1 MKYCFSILL
10 SIVITAAVVF
20 AQPPGGQGG
29 RSQRPMERLESYKKV
44 RMIET
49 LKLDEQ
55 TGLKLVSRYTKHRE
69 YVKKFESERSDLV
82 DKLESQVRSN
92 SSDSEFQ
99 KSFTELFEIEKS
111 IADARK
117 QYIEDLK
124 EIFSNKQIAEYILF
138 ERNYFRDLRTVA
150 KDVQKERMRKN

>member
-1 MKYCFSILL
+1 MKRCSTILWI
-10 SIVITAAVVF
+10 IVITATSLF

-29 RSQRPMERLESYKKV
+29 RFQRPMERLESYKKV

-55 TGLKLVSRYTKHRE
+55 TGLKLVSRYSKHLE
-69 YVKKFESERSDLV
+69 QVKTLESERSDLV
-82 DKLESQVRSN
+82 DKLESLVRSN

-99 KSFTELFEIEKS
+99 RSFNELFEIEKK
-111 IADARK
+111 IAGARVH
-117 QYIEDLK
+117 YIEELK

-138 ERNYFRDLRTVA
+138 ERNYFRDLRNVA
-150 KDVQKERMRKN
+150 KDVQKERSRKN